1 MHWGKVD
8 EQEEGRSGQL
18 LEAEACVSAR
28 ARRIGTLEVRCW
40 YWDRERK
47 RVRAVEAEEVVDVAA
62 TKAGSAAGDAGAAYQ
77 PARTYLAKCLR
88 HCLLRPGREGDAPRR
103 TRCSSA
109 QSVVASET
117 SA

>member
-1 MHWGKVD
+1 MHSGKVD

-28 ARRIGTLEVRCW
+28 ARRIETLEACYWCW
-40 YWDRERK
+40 SRERK
-47 RVRAVEAEEVVDVAA
+47 RARAVEAEEAVEAVA

-77 PARTYLAKCLR
+77 HARTYLAKRLR
-88 HCLLRPGREGDAPRR
+88 HCLLRPGKEGDAPHR
-103 TRCSSA
+103 TQCSSA
-109 QSVVASET
+109 LSVVVSET

>member
-8 EQEEGRSGQL
+8 EQEEDRSGQL

-28 ARRIGTLEVRCW
+28 ARQIGTLEVCYW
-40 YWDRERK
+40 CWDRERK
-47 RVRAVEAEEVVDVAA
+47 RARAVEAEEVVQAVA

-77 PARTYLAKCLR
+77 HERTYLAKRLR
-88 HCLLRPGREGDAPRR
+88 HCLLRPGKEGDAPRR

-109 QSVVASET
+109 LSVVASEM